1 MGWLSDR
8 WQDIKDSAGDIISA
22 IGVLTGQPW
31 LYSLGQ
37 GIQSYIDSQ
46 SQSARQQEARG
57 QLVNKNSNS
66 ATIPVLYGQARI
78 GGTRVFVDTVT
89 EGDRSKTNDLVMAL
103 VHCEGQT
110 GPLDRLYFNDIIVWD
125 RNNVATPG
133 TINGRLLEGY
143 IPETGPGCLDHLE
156 YHTQSACEAA
166 YPPCSNPTYTTQST
180 CEAASEIWTP
190 LWGEDIKLNKYAG
203 TINIEYM
210 DGTDTQA
217 VSSLL
222 KTAITAPRWTDD
234 HTLSGVTYLGIKLNA
249 SAEAYQGGVPTITS
263 VIAGKSIPNI
273 SQINKDDTTVPTHIT
288 IDSNPVDVLYDVL
301 TSKMYGKNLEWDV
314 THENYL
320 AGKDIDIESFKTAWT
335 DCDGTYT
342 INGHINPDRS
352 IFDNI
357 KEILQTFNGMLLYSS
372 GKYHLHVRKK
382 NEESVFSFDDY
393 NIVSDISISPTDKK
407 RLLNKVEFSYI
418 DPLSKF
424 EENTYIVENTDYQD
438 TDEEVLSVRT
448 TMFLTSNAEEL
459 ETLGQYMIERSRN
472 GTMIS
477 FTAPHTAL
485 KLSPGEIIDMSYGMA
500 GWDKK
505 LFRVETISITQENT
519 IVLNASEYVSD
530 IQI

>member
-1 MGWLSDR
+1 MGLKSILGILL
-8 WQDIKDSAGDIISA
+8 QVVGYA
-22 IGVLTGQPW
+22 TGNPW
-31 LYSLGQ
+31 LMAAGAALSASAARDD
-37 GIQSYIDSQ
+37 IRA
-46 SQSARQQEARG
+46 ARQKNKRAN
-57 QLVNKNSNS
+57 LVNKNSNNDI
-66 ATIPVLYGQARI
+66 IPILYGQARI

-89 EGDRSKTNDLVMAL
+89 EGDRDKTKDLVMAL
-103 VHCEGQT
+103 VQCEGKT

-133 TINGRLLEGY
+133 TINGRLLEDY
-143 IPETGPGCLDHLE
+143 IPETGPGCIDHPE
-156 YHTQSACEAA
+156 YYTQATCEAA
-166 YPPCSNPTYTTQST
+166 HPPCSDPTYTTLET
-180 CEAASEIWTP
+180 CEAASETWTS

-222 KTAITAPRWTDD
+222 KTEITSPRWTDD

-249 SAEAYQGGVPTITS
+249 NAEAYQGGVPTITS
-263 VIAGKSIPNI
+263 VIAGKSIPNV
-273 SQINKDDTTVPTHIT
+273 SQINKDDTTLSTHIT
-288 IDSNPVDVLYDVL
+288 IDSNPVDVLYDLL
-301 TSKMYGKNLEWDV
+301 TSNYYGKNLEWDV

-342 INGHINPDRS
+342 INGHITPEAS

-357 KEILQTFNGMLLYSS
+357 NEILQTFNGMLLYSS

-382 NEESVFSFDDY
+382 DEVSVESFDDY
-393 NIVSDISISPTDKK
+393 NIISDLSITTTDKK
-407 RLLNKVEFSYI
+407 GLLNKVEFTYI

-438 TDEEVLSVRT
+438 TDEEILSVRT
-448 TMFLTSNAEEL
+448 TMYLTSNAEEL
-459 ETLGQYMIERSRN
+459 ETLGQYMIERSRK
-472 GTMIS
+472 GTLIS

-485 KLSPGEIIDMSYGMA
+485 KLSPGEIIDMSYDMA

-519 IVLNASEYVSD
+519 IVLTASEYVSD